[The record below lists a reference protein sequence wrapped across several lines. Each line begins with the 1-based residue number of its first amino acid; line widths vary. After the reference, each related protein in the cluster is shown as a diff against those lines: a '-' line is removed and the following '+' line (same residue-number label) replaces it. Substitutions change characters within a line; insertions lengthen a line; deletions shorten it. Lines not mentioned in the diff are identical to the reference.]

1 MTGDTLLLWFVTTLV
16 VANVG
21 LVLVMMVG
29 LLPRALRTTVVKAS
43 FPCPRTGRP
52 VVVRFLADE
61 RERPLAV
68 MACTAFADPTTVACD
83 QACLPTAGQ
92 PPRVGG

>member
-1 MTGDTLLLWFVTTLV
+1 MTGDTLLWFVTGLV
-16 VANVG
+16 VLNVA
-21 LVLVMMVG
+21 LILVMMVG
-29 LLPRALRTTVVKAS
+29 LLPRALRTRVVRAA

-68 MACTAFADPTTVACD
+68 MACTAFADPTTVTCD
-83 QACLPTAGQ
+83 QACLASAGEAVR
-92 PPRVGG
+92 PAG